1 MKKLLYIITV
11 ILSMLVFYNSFSA
24 ESFVNKTEI
33 QSLNYSIGTTI
44 SKKPYIL
51 GFPQNPISSQSR
63 ENIIQ
68 SFLEFAKE
76 HDLILISSEDITQN
90 FITAK
95 EVYLYSQNESILKNI
110 PLEKT
115 NTIDFS
121 RNSNHYISTDMYD
134 ENAMNHYDFID
145 KAFKES
151 EKKEIVR
158 IYQME
163 QYIDKFIDKENFG
176 IGILCENPESV
187 KELIPN
193 SSISQ
198 YVPNIDAL
206 PPASEVMPFETD
218 NNQSVLYAL
227 ILIIFVLF
235 MLLIFCYISRSR
247 KEIGIRYLMGSK
259 TSKITRKMFMKTLMF
274 CIILYA
280 IIQIVLF
287 YFFCGSVRL
296 VNENLVRILFYYY
309 IIFILANVLSYI
321 IARIMIQRYTISTIL
336 KSKKSNQII
345 VDVNLI
351 LKAIM
356 TCFIIGPFLSVM
368 PFVLG
373 KGSMYLTL
381 VQNKSE
387 IEKYATM
394 SSMDN
399 GGNIR
404 ENERMLYEIGNAYGA
419 IYEDFDTY
427 LMVSNVG
434 DNETNEVI
442 YPHITVNK
450 NYLKDYQIYNVNGE
464 KIDINDYGE
473 KYTYFIPE
481 TCDYDKADIKGLNDY
496 GGVVVKIKNPP
507 TMYSHAA
514 LGLWGSID
522 HQIILLLPDKP
533 KYFSSFG
540 SWKFYI
546 PLGESMTLF
555 QNELKKTDMNGRVFF
570 SDNAIPLATT
580 LSDYQYQI
588 LQGALLVT
596 VYLST
601 YIAFTYL
608 TLSLYFEE
616 NKKQLSLRYLY
627 GRSFFQRY
635 GKFLLLNASIYLVP
649 VMLSFVWLHLNLLH
663 VIAYVLF
670 FGVVELGIALYRIYK
685 FQKNGIA
692 YVLKGE

>member
-1 MKKLLYIITV
+1 MKKLLYIITI
-11 ILSMLVFYNSFSA
+11 ILSMLIFYNNFSS
-24 ESFVNKTEI
+24 ESYINKANI
-33 QSLNYSIGTTI
+33 QMINYKIGTVITT
-44 SKKPYIL
+44 KPYIL
-51 GFPQNPISSQSR
+51 GLPQNVDSPQNREEFITTMIEFAR
-63 ENIIQ
+63 ENNLTLVTSKI
-68 SFLEFAKE
+68 FTEEFVTNTETYIFSK
-76 HDLILISSEDITQN
+76 DKD
-90 FITAK
+90 
-95 EVYLYSQNESILKNI
+95 ILKKLSMISN
-110 PLEKT
+110 EK
-115 NTIDFS
+115 IDFS
-121 RNSNHYISTDMYD
+121 KDTNKYISTDRYD
-134 ENAMNHYDFID
+134 TKAYNYYDYID
-145 KAFKES
+145 KMFNNTR
-151 EKKEIVR
+151 KKEVVR

-163 QYIDKFIDKENFG
+163 QYIQKFSNEESLG

-187 KELIPN
+187 KELIAN
-193 SSISQ
+193 SPLSQ

-259 TSKITRKMFMKTLMF
+259 TSKITRKMFMNTLMF

-296 VNENLVRILFYYY
+296 INENLVRILFYYY

-356 TCFIIGPFLSVM
+356 TCFIIGPFLSM
-368 PFVLG
+368 IPSVL
-373 KGSMYLTL
+373 SDSYDYIEFI
-381 VQNKSE
+381 QRKSE
-387 IEKYATM
+387 IEKYAFMT
-394 SSMDN
+394 SLDYGEHAIAN
-399 GGNIR
+399 QR
-404 ENERMLYEIGNAYGA
+404 TLYELGTKHGA
-419 IYEDFDTY
+419 IYEDFATY
-427 LMVSNVG
+427 QLQ
-434 DNETNEVI
+434 NEMEIKTTDKPI
-442 YPHITVNK
+442 YPFITVNK
-450 NYLKDYQIYNVNGE
+450 NYLKEYELYDTDGKGIS
-464 KIDINDYGE
+464 INDYGK

-481 TCDYDKADIKGLNDY
+481 TCSYDKADIFGLNDY
-496 GGVVVKIKNPP
+496 GGVVVKIKDPK
-507 TMYSHAA
+507 TMYPHNASGF
-514 LGLWGSID
+514 LTSLKNP
-522 HQIILLLPDKP
+522 IIVLMPDD
-533 KYFSSFG
+533 FDSFDTIG
-540 SWKFYI
+540 SWDNYV

-685 FQKNGIA
+685 FQKNGIVN
-692 YVLKGE
+692 VLKGE